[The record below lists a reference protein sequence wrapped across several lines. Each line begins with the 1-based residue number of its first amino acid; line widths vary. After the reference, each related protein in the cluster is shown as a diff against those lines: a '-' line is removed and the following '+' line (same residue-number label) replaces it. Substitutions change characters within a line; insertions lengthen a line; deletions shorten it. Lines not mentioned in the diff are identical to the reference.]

1 MKNLR
6 CFSALL
12 FAGCLASAFF
22 ACRTSPEP
30 DCHLSFPLHE
40 SRVVPMGDSTAAA
53 FMLSP
58 FEPDKIWVETGGSNP
73 DFLEIDLKNQTR
85 APLPDAYGQVMS
97 PPRNFAICPDPYEP
111 LVWIGGNN
119 CPLLKYDK
127 RSKALTEMPVR
138 YVTRIVP
145 RADRTYFVAFNG
157 FYFWDRQK
165 QRLEKET
172 QVPLEIIQRSGLT
185 GENAIVLD
193 GKYTYYFDRLQ
204 AEKKEPV
211 WAARIGLTGN
221 TPKGLRFS
229 KPAGACRYGTKIRSD
244 GCLIRS
250 AKPSFCRLTR
260 PTSGLQTA

>member
-204 AEKKEPV
+204 AEKG
-211 WAARIGLTGN
+211 ARLGGENWFNWKYAEGITLFETG
-221 TPKGLRFS
+221 GRLS
-229 KPAGACRYGTKIRSD
+229 IRYQNQVRRMPD
-244 GCLIRS
+244 PFRQ
-250 AKPSFCRLTR
+250 AQFCRLTR